1 MAKKLSIIQE
11 IINSCQQHEEK
22 CFDTRFA
29 CLSKDA
35 KRQTEDSSD
44 KYTGLRN
51 PFAHDTDRIIHCHA
65 FARYMDKTQVFFQI
79 KNDHISRRSLH
90 VQMVSRIARTIG
102 RCLHLNEDLIEA
114 IAIGHD
120 IGHTPFGHAGE
131 ECLARILQKRGAGYF
146 VHNAQSVRILQ
157 HLEKHGSGLN
167 LTLQVLDG
175 ILGHNGEIES
185 KEYHY
190 NPKNLSWDVLESN
203 LHRCFSEKGFE
214 KQVSPSTLEGCV
226 VRVSDI
232 IAYLGKDFDDA
243 VTLNLVTQEDLPFDV
258 SRILGSTN
266 RDIIS
271 SFCNDII
278 VNSYGK
284 GFLSFSEDVFNA
296 LVALKKFNY
305 KRIYKCDLISAKCEK
320 FKKMVNDLFKI
331 YLDDIHKNRTDMD
344 IFKHFIVHHQ
354 GKYWKE
360 ELPERMVADYISGMT
375 DQYFLKQYELRFVPQ
390 VIDYNA
396 MEIISNFRIK
406 H

>member
-1 MAKKLSIIQE
+1 MNIDITQE
-11 IINSCQQHEEK
+11 IIDSCWQHEEK

-29 CLSKDA
+29 CLSKTA
-35 KRQTEDSSD
+35 MRRKEEHSD
-44 KYTGLRN
+44 KYAGLRN
-51 PFAHDTDRIIHCHA
+51 PFAHDVDRIIHCHA

-131 ECLARILQKRGAGYF
+131 TCLADILQERKIGHF

-157 HLEKHGSGLN
+157 YLEKQGAGLN

-175 ILGHNGEIES
+175 ILGHNGELES

-190 NPKNLSWDVLESN
+190 DPAKLTWETLEKNLNGCL
-203 LHRCFSEKGFE
+203 SEEDFDKHVF
-214 KQVSPSTLEGCV
+214 PSTLEGCV

-243 VTLNLVTQEDLPFDV
+243 VALNLITPEDLPFSV

-266 RDIIS
+266 REIIA

-278 VNSYGK
+278 INSYNK
-284 GFLSFSEDVFNA
+284 GYLAFSDAAFGA
-296 LVALKKFNY
+296 LLEFKKFNY
-305 KRIYKCDLISAKCEK
+305 ERIYGCDLISYQREK
-320 FKKMVNDLFKI
+320 FTKMVRDLFEI
-331 YLDDIHKNRTDMD
+331 YLLDIRENRTDMD
-344 IFKHFIVHHQ
+344 IFKHFIVHHRGQ
-354 GKYWKE
+354 YFKE
-360 ELPERMVADYISGMT
+360 EPPERMVADYIAGMT

-396 MEIISNFRIK
+396 LEIVSNFRIK